1 MPPDRITA
9 SWCSSSPVATPSHR
23 PTRTRDPES
32 SPTGQT
38 ARTGC
43 RVGLRPLP
51 KTVGKEIEYVGAS
64 LKEPSSP
71 PPPSCVAPF
80 LWRSAPFL
88 RQASPPISS
97 RSGFSRIRFS
107 SFEHFPNLA
116 GELERCEWFRNKR
129 RTTSKARTQP
139 FLFGIRRK
147 IQNRQPRS

>member
-1 MPPDRITA
+1 
-9 SWCSSSPVATPSHR
+9 
-23 PTRTRDPES
+23 
-32 SPTGQT
+32 
-38 ARTGC
+38 
-43 RVGLRPLP
+43 
-51 KTVGKEIEYVGAS
+51 GKEIEYVGAS

-139 FLFGIRRK
+139 SSSEYAEKILTTQKTRGVKTRGACAHSRTLIYVLNCTWRYNLRRLAMTLA
-147 IQNRQPRS
+147 IS